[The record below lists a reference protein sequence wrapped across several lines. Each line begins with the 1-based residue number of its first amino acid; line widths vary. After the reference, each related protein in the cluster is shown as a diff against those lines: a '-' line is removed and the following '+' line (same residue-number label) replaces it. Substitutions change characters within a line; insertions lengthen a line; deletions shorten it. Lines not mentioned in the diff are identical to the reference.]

1 MTIHKQMAGIMAR
14 IGHIAKDKKNAQQGF
29 NFRGIDDVY
38 NALHTIMAE
47 FGVFTTSEVLSLD
60 RADRPTAKG
69 GILTFVIAKIRYTFW
84 AEDGSSVTSEVI
96 GEGMDS
102 GDKASNK
109 AMAIA
114 HKYALLQAFMVPTE
128 DTSDPDAEVPDL
140 GELAQALTNI
150 EEAPE
155 LDALKATFA
164 AAWSGFTDTTDRKRL
179 TAAKDKRKK
188 ELAA

>member
-1 MTIHKQMAGIMAR
+1 MSIHKQMAGIMAR
-14 IGHIAKDKKNAQQGF
+14 IGHIGKDKENKQQGF
-29 NFRGIDDVY
+29 RFRGIDDVY
-38 NALHTIMAE
+38 NALHGIMAE

-60 RADRPTAKG
+60 RADRPTKSG
-69 GILTFVIAKIRYTFW
+69 GIMTFVIAKIRYTFW

-128 DTSDPDAEVPDL
+128 DMSDPDAEVPDL
-140 GELAQALTNI
+140 GELAQAMTNI
-150 EEAPE
+150 EQAPD

-164 AAWSGFTDTTDRKRL
+164 AAWSGFTDSTDRKRL

-188 ELAA
+188 ELSE

>member
-1 MTIHKQMAGIMAR
+1 MSIHKQMAGIMAR
-14 IGHIAKDKKNAQQGF
+14 IGYIGKDKENKQQGF
-29 NFRGIDDVY
+29 RFRGIDDVY
-38 NALHTIMAE
+38 NALHDIMAE

-128 DTSDPDAEVPDL
+128 DMTDPDAEVPDL

-150 EEAPE
+150 EQAPD
-155 LDALKATFA
+155 LDALKATFG
-164 AAWSGFTDTTDRKRL
+164 AAWASFTDSTDRKRL

-188 ELAA
+188 ELA